1 MHAKSIGLALALACA
16 TLTSMPSRAK
26 SCFEDI
32 AQTRSYSLG
41 MAVHATPTPDGSAI
55 LYLRSGPRDI
65 SQRLYEYTIATK
77 SERELVTPESL
88 LGGKTESLTPEEKA
102 RRERARVSVRGFTD
116 FELSRDGSR
125 VLAPLDGKL
134 YVVDRASGAVTPLP
148 GSEWIGPKLSPDGTM
163 VAAIHDEELH
173 VIDIARGTE
182 HAVTTGAT
190 AALTHGVAEFVAQEE
205 MGRSSGF
212 WWSPDSKSLAY
223 EEADLSGVETRY
235 IANPLNPN
243 EKPAAFRYPSAGS
256 PNAKVRLG
264 VISVDGG
271 ATSWAK
277 WDANAY
283 PYLARVEWSKNAPL
297 TILVQNRP
305 QTGEKILAVDA
316 HGGATRLLWT
326 EKDSAFIEL
335 PPSVRTGSKEVPF
348 WLSDGSGFLWASER
362 GGLWQLE
369 LHNADGSLKNAIT
382 PAGFRF
388 HELLDVDEADGG
400 VVVSGGTSR
409 LSQLLYRIKLS
420 GGAPMAL
427 ADRPGLHD
435 ANFGEQHAIFAHHYS
450 LADGTAGVDVRA
462 HDGRAIAALPSVA
475 EAPPSIPRLA
485 HFTVGALGMDAQVL
499 FPKDFNKGRKY
510 PVILAV
516 YAGPAAKLVWAAP
529 RMDFEDQCMADHG
542 YIVATIDGRGTP
554 GRDRAWLRAIKG
566 NAIDIPLQDQVD
578 GLHALA
584 AKVPQMDLARVGVT
598 GWSFGGYFT
607 VMATLRRP
615 DVFAAGVA
623 GAPVTDWKNYDTYYT
638 ERYMGTPQANPE
650 GYRISR
656 AMTYADQLR
665 RPLLLVHGVTDD
677 NVYFQHTLELA
688 EALLIAGKKYELLL
702 LPGTHMLSDAALH
715 AREMERLMGF
725 FGEHLKPDAKPHA

>member
-1 MHAKSIGLALALACA
+1 MAAPAL
-16 TLTSMPSRAK
+16 AK

-32 AQTRSYSLG
+32 AQTRGYSLG
-41 MAVHATPTPDGSAI
+41 LAVDATPTPDGAAI
-55 LYLRSGPRDI
+55 IYLRSGPRDI

-77 SERELVTPESL
+77 SERELVTPEAL

-116 FELSRDGSR
+116 FQLSRDGKR
-125 VLAPLDGKL
+125 VLVPLDGKL
-134 YVVDRASGAVTPLP
+134 YVVDRADGAVTPLP
-148 GSEWIGPKLSPDGTM
+148 GHDWIGPKLSPDGTM
-163 VAAIHDEELH
+163 VAAVFNEELH
-173 VIDIARGTE
+173 VIDIAKGTE

-190 AALTHGVAEFVAQEE
+190 ATLTHGVAEFVAQEE

-223 EEADLSGVETRY
+223 EEADLSPVEVRY
-235 IANPLNPN
+235 IANPLDPN
-243 EKPAAFRYPSAGS
+243 EKPVEFRYPSAGS

-271 ATSWAK
+271 ATSWAN

-305 QTGEKILAVDA
+305 QTEEKILAVDA
-316 HGGATRLLWT
+316 HSGETKLLWT

-388 HELLDVDEADGG
+388 NELLDVDEADGS
-400 VVVSGGTSR
+400 VVVNGGTSR
-409 LSQLLYRIKLS
+409 LSQLVYRIKLS
-420 GGAPMAL
+420 GGAPVGL
-427 ADRPGLHD
+427 ATQAGLHT
-435 ANFGEQHAIFAHHYS
+435 ANFGEQHAVFAHRYS
-450 LADGTAGVDVRA
+450 LEDGTAGVDVRA
-462 HDGRAIAALPSVA
+462 HDGHLIATLPSVA
-475 EAPPSIPRLA
+475 ATPPAIPQVQ

-499 FPKDFNKGRKY
+499 RPRDFKPGHKY
-510 PVILAV
+510 PVILSV
-516 YAGPAAKLVWAAP
+516 YGGPAAKLVWAAP
-529 RMDFEDQCMADHG
+529 RMDFEDQCIADHG

-554 GRDRAWLRAIKG
+554 GRDRAWLRVIKD
-566 NAIDIPLQDQVD
+566 NAIDIPLEDQID

-584 AKVPQMDLARVGVT
+584 AKVPEMDLSRVGVT

-623 GAPVTDWKNYDTYYT
+623 GAPVTDWKNYDTDYT
-638 ERYMGTPQANPE
+638 ERYMGMPQTNVE
-650 GYRISR
+650 GYRISN

-677 NVYFQHTLELA
+677 NVYFQHTLQLA
-688 EALLIAGKKYELLL
+688 EALLIAGKKYDLLL
-702 LPGTHMLSDAALH
+702 LPGTHMLSNAVLH
-715 AREMERLMGF
+715 GREMERLMGF
-725 FGEHLKPDAKPHA
+725 FGEHLKPEHAK